1 MGTMGTVYGP
11 CSVQILVRDD
21 EGLAMAIDDA
31 LDYLTGLFP
40 VFHSALV
47 VITDAYQARLA
58 KLRLNTCVS

>member
-11 CSVQILVRDD
+11 CPVQILVRDD

-40 VFHSALV
+40 ELGGALGV
-47 VITDAYQARLA
+47 VGDA
-58 KLRLNTCVS
+58 N